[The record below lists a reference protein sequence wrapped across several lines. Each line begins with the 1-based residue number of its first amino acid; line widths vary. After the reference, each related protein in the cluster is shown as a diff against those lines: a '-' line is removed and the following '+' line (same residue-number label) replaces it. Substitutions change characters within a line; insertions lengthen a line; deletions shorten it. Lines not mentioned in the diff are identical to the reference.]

1 MRANRPT
8 IIITTAAA
16 LLLAGTAGARAQE
29 PGSTVAADPR
39 LETRTYLFEE
49 TEVEVPYA
57 LFVPSSYDPSRA
69 WPLIV
74 GLHGFGRPYDWIMSY
89 DGYVDMAERDGYIL
103 VTPKGYHPRAWYGS
117 RGPGIPAL
125 RGSDDDP
132 AELPANLGAL
142 AEQDVMNV
150 LHRVTEEFNV
160 DPDRIYLW
168 GHSMGGAGTYHLAAR
183 YPHVWAALGVAAP
196 APSVSPDQLA
206 SFRHI
211 PILVLQGDQDRAVPV
226 ARTREWV
233 ARMRE
238 LGMEHVYIEIEG
250 GDHSAFINA
259 DAGMVSKLYS
269 FFDIVRKTQ
278 RPETDD

>member
-1 MRANRPT
+1 MHVRRFVIAT
-8 IIITTAAA
+8 VATA
-16 LLLAGTAGARAQE
+16 LLPTGAGSAWAQE
-29 PGSTVAADPR
+29 PGSTAEADPR
-39 LETRTYLFEE
+39 VEARTYTFEE
-49 TEVEVPYA
+49 TGVEVPYA
-57 LFVPSSYDPSRA
+57 LFVPSNYDPSRA

-117 RGPGIPAL
+117 RGPGIPTL
-125 RGSDDDP
+125 RGDDDS
-132 AELPANLGAL
+132 AALPENLGAL
-142 AEQDVMNV
+142 SEQDVMNV
-150 LHRVTEEFNV
+150 LHLATEEFNV

-168 GHSMGGAGTYHLAAR
+168 GHSMGGAGTYHLAAK
-183 YPHVWAALGVAAP
+183 YPQVWAALGVAAP

-250 GDHSAFINA
+250 GDHSAFVNA
-259 DAGMVSKLYS
+259 DRGMISKLYS
-269 FFDIVRKTQ
+269 FFDIVRRTQ
-278 RPETDD
+278 RPETE

>member
-1 MRANRPT
+1 MRAHRP
-8 IIITTAAA
+8 IMIAGLAAA
-16 LLLAGTAGARAQE
+16 LLLAGAAGALAQE
-29 PGSTVAADPR
+29 AGSTVAADPR
-39 LETRTYLFEE
+39 LETRTYTFEG
-49 TEVEVPYA
+49 TGAEVPYA

-69 WPLIV
+69 WPVIV

-117 RGPGIPAL
+117 RGPGIPTL

-132 AELPANLGAL
+132 ATLPANLGAL
-142 AEQDVMNV
+142 SEQDVMNV
-150 LHRVTEEFNV
+150 LRLVTEEFNV

-168 GHSMGGAGTYHLAAR
+168 GHSMGGAGTYHLAAKF
-183 YPHVWAALGVAAP
+183 PHVWAALAVAAP
-196 APSVSPDQLA
+196 APGVSPDQLTP
-206 SFRHI
+206 FRHI
-211 PILVLQGDQDRAVPV
+211 PILVLQGDQDQAVPV
-226 ARTREWV
+226 TRTREWV

-259 DAGMVSKLYS
+259 DRGMISKLYS
-269 FFDIVRKTQ
+269 FFDIVRRTE
-278 RPETDD
+278 RPETD

>member
-1 MRANRPT
+1 MQGRRT
-8 IIITTAAA
+8 SWTTAVAA
-16 LLLAGTAGARAQE
+16 TLLLSGAASAWAQE

-39 LETRTYLFEE
+39 LETRTYTFEE
-49 TEVEVPYA
+49 TGVEVPYA

-89 DGYVDMAERDGYIL
+89 DGYVDMAEREGYIL

-132 AELPANLGAL
+132 ATLPANLGAL

-150 LHRVTEEFNV
+150 LHLVTGEFNI
-160 DPDRIYLW
+160 DSDRIYLW

-183 YPHVWAALGVAAP
+183 YPHVWAALAVAAP
-196 APSVSPDQLA
+196 APGVSPDQLV
-206 SFRHI
+206 SFRHL

-250 GDHSAFINA
+250 GDHSAFVNA
-259 DAGMVSKLYS
+259 DRDMISKLYS
-269 FFDIVRKTQ
+269 FFDIVRRAQ

>member
-1 MRANRPT
+1 MHVRRFVIAT
-8 IIITTAAA
+8 VAAA
-16 LLLAGTAGARAQE
+16 LLPTGAGSAWAQE
-29 PGSTVAADPR
+29 PGSTAAADPR
-39 LETRTYLFEE
+39 VEARTYTFEE
-49 TEVEVPYA
+49 TGVEVPYA

-117 RGPGIPAL
+117 RGPGIPTL
-125 RGSDDDP
+125 RGDDDP
-132 AELPANLGAL
+132 AALPENLGAL
-142 AEQDVMNV
+142 SEQDVMNV
-150 LHRVTEEFNV
+150 LHLATEEFNV

-168 GHSMGGAGTYHLAAR
+168 GHSMGGAGTYHLAAK
-183 YPHVWAALGVAAP
+183 YPQVWAALGVAAP

-250 GDHSAFINA
+250 GDHSAFVNA
-259 DAGMVSKLYS
+259 DRGMISKLYS
-269 FFDIVRKTQ
+269 FFDIVRRAQ
-278 RPETDD
+278 RPETE

>member
-1 MRANRPT
+1 MPGHRLTT
-8 IIITTAAA
+8 IVVVTAALSLSGA
-16 LLLAGTAGARAQE
+16 AGAGAQE

-39 LETRTYLFEE
+39 LETRTYVFEE
-49 TEVEVPYA
+49 TGVEVPYA
-57 LFVPSSYDPSRA
+57 LFVPSSYEPSRA
-69 WPLIV
+69 WPVIV

-117 RGPGIPAL
+117 RGPGIPTL

-132 AELPANLGAL
+132 ETLPANLGAL
-142 AEQDVMNV
+142 SEQDVMNV
-150 LHRVTEEFNV
+150 LRLVTEEFNV

-168 GHSMGGAGTYHLAAR
+168 GHSMGGAGTYHLAAKF
-183 YPHVWAALGVAAP
+183 PHVWAALAVAAP
-196 APSVSPDQLA
+196 APGVSPDQLT
-206 SFRHI
+206 SFRHL

-226 ARTREWV
+226 AGTRAWV

-259 DAGMVSKLYS
+259 NRGMISKLYS
-269 FFDIVRKTQ
+269 FFDIVRRTE
-278 RPETDD
+278 RPETD